1 MRTWKNCARAPL
13 VAPVLFLA
21 LLSLPGCSDVE
32 RLFGPTSGKQVAAP
46 HRPAA
51 PLPVPPIPPPEA
63 AQPVVQVSSEPASR
77 PAPAQPAI
85 VVNGLSSPQLVKL
98 FGEPVTRAPTGQGE
112 RWTYRS
118 RGCSLEIFM
127 FPDVS
132 HGGLTALDDRVSDD
146 TAEAGGQQACLRRL
160 RDEHAM

>member
-1 MRTWKNCARAPL
+1 MRTWKNCARAPRF
-13 VAPVLFLA
+13 APVLFLA

-32 RLFGPTSGKQVAAP
+32 RLFSPTPGKQTASPHRAAP
-46 HRPAA
+46 A
-51 PLPVPPIPPPEA
+51 LPVPPIPPSES
-63 AQPVVQVSSEPASR
+63 AQPVVPVSSEPVSR
-77 PAPAQPAI
+77 PMPAQPAI

-98 FGEPVTRAPTGQGE
+98 FGEPATRAPTGQGE

-118 RGCSLEIFM
+118 SGCSLEVFM

-132 HGGLTALDDRVSDD
+132 HGGLTALDDRVSD
-146 TAEAGGQQACLRRL
+146 EASETGGKQACLRKL